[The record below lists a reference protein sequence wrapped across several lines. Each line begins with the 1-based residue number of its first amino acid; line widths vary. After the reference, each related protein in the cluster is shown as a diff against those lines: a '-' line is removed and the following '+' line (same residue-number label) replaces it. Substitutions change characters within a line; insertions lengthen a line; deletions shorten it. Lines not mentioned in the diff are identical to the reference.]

1 MNKTGILIKKIFDPY
16 FEAPLEI
23 WESFASFLKQN
34 SYKKNEIIKEV
45 DKTEKYLSIIIEGS
59 AAIFLWKENSTVCLD
74 LCYEN
79 EFFGDYMSFLTQQ
92 PTELFTQAIEPTKTL
107 SISYSDLNELYNSS
121 QIGSHIG
128 RSAAESLFIHKQ
140 TQQIDLLM
148 LTAEERYLKLLERQ
162 PEIIQ
167 RTSQKHIASYLGIT
181 PESFSRIRKK
191 NYPLRFSYHTSSFF
205 EYSNS
210 TFVLLV

>member
-1 MNKTGILIKKIFDPY
+1 MKQRGVVIKEMFDPY

-34 SYKKNEIIKEV
+34 SYKKNEVIKEV
-45 DKTEKYLSIIIEGS
+45 NKTEKYLNIIVQGS
-59 AAIFLWKENSTVCLD
+59 AGIFLWKENSTVCLD
-74 LCYEN
+74 LCFEN

-92 PTELFTQAIEPTKTL
+92 PSELFTQAIEPTEML
-107 SISYSDLNELYNSS
+107 SISYSDLNELYESS
-121 QIGSHIG
+121 QIGTHIG

-148 LTAEERYLKLLERQ
+148 LTAEERYIKLLERQ
-162 PEIIQ
+162 PEIVR
-167 RTSQKHIASYLGIT
+167 RTPQKHLASYLGVT

-191 NYPLRFSYHTSSFF
+191 IMG
-205 EYSNS
+205 
-210 TFVLLV
+210 

>member
-1 MNKTGILIKKIFDPY
+1 MKQRGVVIKEMFDPY

-34 SYKKNEIIKEV
+34 SYKKNEVIKEV
-45 DKTEKYLSIIIEGS
+45 NKTEKYLNIIVQGS
-59 AAIFLWKENSTVCLD
+59 AGIFLWKENSTVCLD
-74 LCYEN
+74 LCFEN

-92 PTELFTQAIEPTKTL
+92 PSELFTQAIEPTEML
-107 SISYSDLNELYNSS
+107 SISYSDLNELYESS
-121 QIGSHIG
+121 QIGTHIG

-148 LTAEERYLKLLERQ
+148 LTAEERYIKLLERQ
-162 PEIIQ
+162 PEIVQ
-167 RTSQKHIASYLGIT
+167 RTPQKHLASYLGIT

-191 NYPLRFSYHTSSFF
+191 IMG
-205 EYSNS
+205 
-210 TFVLLV
+210 